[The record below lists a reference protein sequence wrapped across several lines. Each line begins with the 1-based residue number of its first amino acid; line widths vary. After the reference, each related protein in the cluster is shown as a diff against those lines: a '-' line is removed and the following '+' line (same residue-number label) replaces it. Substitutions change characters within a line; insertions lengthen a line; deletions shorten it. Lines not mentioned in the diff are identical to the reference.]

1 MSTLYLDPETW
12 DLAVDARG
20 AIAIATQPYQTA
32 QSVANACR
40 LWRGEAPFNTDRGI
54 PYDTEILGQLPPARQ
69 LAGWYEDEA
78 RTVPNVA
85 SAIANID
92 YANRTLSGQI
102 QCTLTD
108 GTVINV

>member
-1 MSTLYLDPETW
+1 MSTLYLAPETW
-12 DLAVDARG
+12 DLAVDARRC
-20 AIAIATQPYQTA
+20 IALATNPYQTA

-54 PYDTEILGQLPPARQ
+54 PYETEVLGQLPPERQ

-78 RTVPNVA
+78 LTVPNVA
-85 SAIANID
+85 SATAIIN
-92 YANRTLSGQI
+92 YANRALTGQI
-102 QCTLTD
+102 QVTLTD